1 MENIQNLLAE
11 NAAYQL
17 ELQTIKKDIS
27 TVATEV
33 TKLLYELDL
42 LDAQGK
48 FIKDFHIVSLLMKL
62 PRLSNNSSNLK
73 QLLPILLKYV
83 TYAKN

>member
-42 LDAQGK
+42 LDAQGN

>member
-48 FIKDFHIVSLLMKL
+48 FIKDFHIASLLMKL